1 MTDWTKIKKQLIL
14 FLQTQS
20 TNIGIKNITIGLSG
34 GLDSALVALLCKEA
48 FGEKLKCILMPSLFS
63 SQSSVDDAKELC
75 EKFQINFEVISIS
88 PLIKAYINNMNDD
101 KLRIGNYSAR
111 MRMSVL
117 YDISARDK
125 SLVIGTSNKSEILL
139 GYGTIFGDIACA
151 INPIGNIYKSDEYD
165 FARYMGVTQNILNKA
180 PSADLWE
187 GQSDEEELG
196 YTYEQI
202 DEVLKLLVDKKIP
215 KKELLNL
222 NFNENL
228 IDMLRNKIK
237 INAFKGEVPIIADI
251 NWS

>member
-1 MTDWTKIKKQLIL
+1 MTNWNKIKKQLIL
-14 FLQTQS
+14 FLKTHS
-20 TNIGIKNITIGLSG
+20 TNIGIKNVTLGLSG

-48 FGEKLKCILMPSLFS
+48 FGDQLKCTLMPSLFS
-63 SQSSVDDAKELC
+63 SQSSIDDAKELC
-75 EKFQINFEVISIS
+75 EKFKIRFEVIDIS
-88 PLIKAYINNMNDD
+88 PLIKAYIKNMNDD

-111 MRMSVL
+111 MRMSIL

-165 FARYMGVTQNILNKA
+165 FAKYMGVTQNILNKA

-187 GQSDEEELG
+187 GQSDEKELG

-202 DEVLKLLVDKKIP
+202 DEVLKLLVDKK
-215 KKELLNL
+215 KSKVELLNL
-222 NFNENL
+222 NIDENL
-228 IDMLRNKIK
+228 IDMLINKIQ
-237 INAFKGEVPIIADI
+237 INAFKGKVPIIADI

>member
-1 MTDWTKIKKQLIL
+1 MIYWNKIKEQLVV
-14 FLQTQS
+14 FLQTKS
-20 TNIGIKNITIGLSG
+20 TNIGIKNITLGLSG

-48 FGEKLKCILMPSLFS
+48 FGDKLKCVLMPSLFS
-63 SQSSVDDAKELC
+63 SQSSVDDATELC
-75 EKFQINFEVISIS
+75 KKFKIKFEVINIS
-88 PLIKAYINNMNDD
+88 PLIQAYINNMNDD

-165 FARYMGVTQNILNKA
+165 FARYMGVTQNILNKD

-196 YTYEQI
+196 YTYKRI
-202 DEVLKLLVDKKIP
+202 DEVLKLLVDKKIS

-228 IDMLRNKIK
+228 IDMLINKIQ
-237 INAFKGEVPIIADI
+237 INAFKGKVPIIADI